1 VDFGVRRSFG
11 RVVLPVL
18 AGVTA
23 IGLVQAPAALAE
35 PEPLPREPV
44 ATGYGGAVASLDPY
58 ASHAGL
64 EILKRGGNAVDAAV
78 ATSAAL
84 GVTRPYDG
92 SIGGGGFMV
101 IYSAKTGKVTTI
113 DGREAAPAAV
123 EPDVFIDPATGQP
136 IPFTERRV
144 SGLSIG
150 VPGVVSTWDQA
161 LSKYGRMPLGKVLGP
176 ATELARDGFV
186 VDPQYQSRTEDNLD
200 ILRDFT
206 SSRDQF
212 LVDGEAPKVGTV
224 FRNPNIARTYDI
236 LAEQGPSAFYNGPI
250 AEAIASTVQNPP
262 KVPGSTRNVRPGEM
276 TVDDLEKYEAMEE
289 APTKVEYRGTEVYGM
304 RPPSSGGTTVGEFLN
319 IVEGY
324 DLKSMPR
331 EQALHRMIEAS
342 ALAFAD
348 RAAYLGDE
356 RHVNVPVTGLLSQ
369 DFGDERRGLIGA
381 APAAKPVAAGNPWPY
396 NGTPGTARQGVNAY
410 SDGSTTHLTTADK
423 WGNLVAYTFTLE
435 QISGSGIA
443 VPGYGFLLNNELTD
457 FSANPADPANAP
469 AAGKRPRS
477 SMTPTIVLRDGK
489 PVLGTGSP
497 GSAVI
502 ITSVMQVLVN
512 HLDFGMSLPEAIAA
526 PRFSQQNTAST
537 TAEFGLINS
546 PEGRALDALGHR
558 LGLTSTLG
566 NMTGVAFL
574 PDGRLQAAAE
584 PVRLGGGSAV
594 VLRPSGE

>member
-1 VDFGVRRSFG
+1 VKLGGKRA
-11 RVVLPVL
+11 RVLVPVL

-23 IGLVQAPAALAE
+23 VGLVQAPAVMAD
-35 PEPLPREPV
+35 PEPLPRRPV
-44 ATGYGGAVASLDPY
+44 AAGYGGAVASLDPY

-64 EILKRGGNAVDAAV
+64 EVLKRGGNAVDAAV

-101 IYSAKTGKVTTI
+101 IYSSRTGEVSTI

-123 EPDVFIDPATGQP
+123 RPDVFIDPATGQP

-150 VPGVVSTWDQA
+150 VPGVVSTWESA
-161 LSKYGRMPLGKVLGP
+161 LRQHGRMPLGKVLGP

-186 VDPQYQSRTEDNLD
+186 VDEEYQRRTEQNLD

-206 SSRDQF
+206 SSRDTF
-212 LVDGEAPKVGTV
+212 LVDGQAPQEGSV
-224 FRNPNIARTYDI
+224 FRNKELARTYEI
-236 LAEQGPSAFYNGPI
+236 LADEGAKAFYNGEI
-250 AEAIASTVQNPP
+250 AEAIAGTVTAPP
-262 KVPGSTRNVRPGEM
+262 KVPGSTRNVRPGQM
-276 TVDDLEKYEAMEE
+276 TVDDLKNYRALDK
-289 APTKVEYRGTEVYGM
+289 APTKVGYRGAEVYGM

-319 IVEGY
+319 IVEGF
-324 DLKSMPR
+324 DLRSMPR
-331 EQALHRMIEAS
+331 AQALHHMIEAS

-348 RAAYLGDE
+348 RNAYLGDD
-356 RHVNVPVTGLLSQ
+356 RHVNVPVTGILSQ
-369 DFGDERRGLIGA
+369 DFADERRGLIGPS
-381 APAAKPVAAGNPWPY
+381 PAVKPVPAGDPWPY

-423 WGNLVAYTFTLE
+423 WGNVVAYTFTLE

-457 FSANPADPANAP
+457 FSTNPQDPANAP

-477 SMTPTIVLRDGK
+477 SMTPTLVLKDGK
-489 PVLGTGSP
+489 PLLATGSP

-512 HLDFGMSLPEAIAA
+512 RLDFGMGLPEAIAA
-526 PRFSQQNTAST
+526 PRLSQQNGAT
-537 TAEFGLINS
+537 TSAEPGLINS
-546 PEGRALDALGHR
+546 PEGQELVRLGHR
-558 LGLTSTLG
+558 FSTSSTLG

-594 VLRPSGE
+594 VLRPAE

>member
-1 VDFGVRRSFG
+1 MDGVRRACG
-11 RVVLPVL
+11 RVLVPVL

-23 IGLVQAPAALAE
+23 ISLVQGAPAAVAE
-35 PEPLPREPV
+35 PEPLPRQPV

-64 EILKRGGNAVDAAV
+64 EVLRRGGNAIDAAV

-101 IYSAKTGKVTTI
+101 IYSAKTGKVATI

-123 EPDVFIDPATGQP
+123 KPDVFIDPATGQA
-136 IPFTERRV
+136 IPFAERRV

-150 VPGVVSTWDQA
+150 VPGVVSTWQRA
-161 LSKYGRMPLGKVLGP
+161 LSRHGRMPLHNVLKP
-176 ATELARDGFV
+176 ATDLARDGFV
-186 VDPQYQSRTEDNLD
+186 VDAEYQRRTEQNLD

-206 SSRDQF
+206 SSRDTF
-212 LVDGEAPKVGTV
+212 LVDGQAPREGTV
-224 FRNPNIARTYDI
+224 FRNKELARTYEI
-236 LAEQGPSAFYNGPI
+236 LADGGASAFYTGEI
-250 AEAIASTVQNPP
+250 AEAIAGTVTNPP
-262 KVPGSTRNVRPGEM
+262 KVPSTTRNVRSGQM
-276 TVDDLEKYEAMEE
+276 TVDDLKNYRALDK
-289 APTKVEYRGTEVYGM
+289 APTKVDYRGAEVYGM
-304 RPPSSGGTTVGEFLN
+304 APPSSGGMTVGEYLN
-319 IVEGY
+319 IVEGF

-331 EQALHRMIEAS
+331 ARALHHMIEAS
-342 ALAFAD
+342 ALAFGD
-348 RAAYLGDE
+348 RNAYIGDD
-356 RHVNVPVTGLLSQ
+356 RFVNVPVTGILSQ
-369 DFGDERRGLIGA
+369 GFADERRRLIGPS
-381 APAAKPVAAGNPWPY
+381 PAAKPVPAGDPWPY
-396 NGTPGTARQGVNAY
+396 NGGGTPRQGVNAY

-423 WGNLVAYTFTLE
+423 WGNVVAYTFTLE

-457 FSANPADPANAP
+457 FSTNPNDPANAP
-469 AAGKRPRS
+469 AGGKRPRS
-477 SMTPTIVLRDGK
+477 SMTPTVVLKDGK
-489 PVLGTGSP
+489 PLLATGSP

-502 ITSVMQVLVN
+502 ITSVMQVLAN

-526 PRFSQQNTAST
+526 PRLSQQNAATT
-537 TAEFGLINS
+537 TAEAEMINS
-546 PEGRALDALGHR
+546 PEGRELASLGHQFS
-558 LGLTSTLG
+558 TSSTLG

-594 VLRPSGE
+594 VLRPAE

>member
-1 VDFGVRRSFG
+1 VEFGVRRARG
-11 RVVLPVL
+11 RVMLLVL
-18 AGVTA
+18 AGATA
-23 IGLVQAPAALAE
+23 IGLVQSPAVAE

-64 EILKRGGNAVDAAV
+64 EVLERGGNAVDAAV

-123 EPDVFIDPATGQP
+123 EPDVFIDPATGQA

-150 VPGVVSTWDQA
+150 VPGVVSTWERA
-161 LSKYGRMPLGKVLGP
+161 LSRYGRMPLHKVLKP

-186 VDPQYQSRTEDNLD
+186 VDAEYQRRTEENLD

-206 SSRDQF
+206 SSRDTF
-212 LVDGEAPKVGTV
+212 LVGGQAPQEGTV
-224 FRNPNIARTYDI
+224 VRNKELARTYEI
-236 LAEQGPSAFYNGPI
+236 LAHSGASAFYRGEI
-250 AEAIASTVQNPP
+250 AEAIAGTVTSPP

-276 TVDDLEKYEAMEE
+276 TVDDLKKYRALDK
-289 APTKVEYRGTEVYGM
+289 APTKVRYRGAEVYGM
-304 RPPSSGGTTVGEFLN
+304 APPSSGGMTVGEYLN
-319 IVEGY
+319 IVAGF
-324 DLKSMPR
+324 DLTPMSR
-331 EQALHRMIEAS
+331 AQALHHMIEAS

-348 RAAYLGDE
+348 RNAYIGDD
-356 RHVNVPVTGLLSQ
+356 RFVNVPVAGILSPR
-369 DFGDERRGLIGA
+369 FAAERRVLIGPS
-381 APAAKPVAAGNPWPY
+381 PAAKPVPAGDPWPH
-396 NGTPGTARQGVNAY
+396 NGSGGPARQGVNAY

-423 WGNLVAYTFTLE
+423 WGNVVAYTFTLE

-457 FSANPADPANAP
+457 FSADPDDPVNAP

-477 SMTPTIVLRDGK
+477 SMTPTVVLKDGR
-489 PVLGTGSP
+489 PLLATGSP

-526 PRFSQQNTAST
+526 PRLSQQNSATT
-537 TAEFGLINS
+537 TAEAGLINS
-546 PEGRALDALGHR
+546 PEGQELTRLGHQFST
-558 LGLTSTLG
+558 TSTLG

-574 PDGRLQAAAE
+574 PDGRMQAAAE

-594 VLRPSGE
+594 VLRPARR

>member
-1 VDFGVRRSFG
+1 VL
-11 RVVLPVL
+11 LPVL

-23 IGLVQAPAALAE
+23 INLVHAPAAVAE
-35 PEPLPREPV
+35 PAPLPREPV

-64 EILKRGGNAVDAAV
+64 EVLKRGGNAVDAAV

-101 IYSAKTGKVTTI
+101 IYSAKAGKVSTI

-123 EPDVFIDPATGQP
+123 QPDVFIDPATGQA

-150 VPGVVSTWDQA
+150 VPGVVSTWERA
-161 LSKYGRMPLGKVLGP
+161 LSRHGSMPLHKVLKP

-186 VDPQYQSRTEDNLD
+186 VDAEYQRRTEQNLD
-200 ILRDFT
+200 IMRDFT
-206 SSRDQF
+206 SSRDTF
-212 LVDGEAPKVGTV
+212 LIDGQAPQEGTV
-224 FRNPNIARTYDI
+224 FRNKELARTYEI
-236 LAEQGPSAFYNGPI
+236 LADEGTSAFYEGEI
-250 AEAIASTVQNPP
+250 AEAIAGTVTNPP

-276 TVDDLEKYEAMEE
+276 TVDDLKTYRALDK
-289 APTKVEYRGTEVYGM
+289 APTKVDYRGAEVYGM
-304 RPPSSGGTTVGEFLN
+304 TPPSSGGMTVGEYLN
-319 IVEGY
+319 IVEGF
-324 DLKSMPR
+324 DLKSMSR
-331 EQALHRMIEAS
+331 AQALHHMIEAS

-348 RAAYLGDE
+348 RNAYIGDD
-356 RHVNVPVTGLLSQ
+356 RYANVPVTGILSQ
-369 DFGDERRGLIGA
+369 GFADQRRGLIGPS
-381 APAAKPVAAGNPWPY
+381 PAAKPVPAGDPWPF
-396 NGTPGTARQGVNAY
+396 NAGGGTARQGVNAY

-423 WGNLVAYTFTLE
+423 WGNVVAYTFTLE

-457 FSANPADPANAP
+457 FSTNPNDPVNAP

-477 SMTPTIVLRDGK
+477 SMTPTIVLKDGE
-489 PVLGTGSP
+489 PLLATGSP

-526 PRFSQQNTAST
+526 PRLSQQNSAT
-537 TAEFGLINS
+537 TSAEAGLINS
-546 PEGRALDALGHR
+546 PEGQELARLGHQFS
-558 LGLTSTLG
+558 TSSTLG

-594 VLRPSGE
+594 VLRPAG